1 MKSNLYALNVDLQD
15 FFVQLYNVI
24 LEYRPGR
31 LVFLI
36 MSTTT
41 LMPYT
46 NKNMKVRNLLEND
59 AGGGSVSGSVA
70 GEVLAEALKIMLCD
84 DRQHDMQKAA
94 AFVKRLATFS
104 LCFGS
109 AESMAGLFSVKPLL
123 RSEFEATSSEDM
135 KVQNLLENDVGGGS
149 VSGSVALEGVFIRS
163 RSKARKSDQGAV
175 ADYLN
180 NDLPD
185 KLCPDDVFL
194 TLGCTQAIEIVL
206 TVLARPGANILLP
219 RPGFPYYEAIC
230 GQRHLEFRHFDL
242 LPEKGWEVDLTAIEA
257 LADAKTTA
265 MVIINPGNPT
275 GSVYSYQHLQK
286 VAETAKKLGILV
298 IADEVYGHLAF
309 GDTPFTPM
317 GVFSSTVPIITLGSI
332 SKRWIVP
339 GWRIGW
345 LITNDP
351 HAILKDTGIVD
362 SIKGFL
368 NLSSDPATFIQGAI
382 PRILENTK
390 PEFFSKIIGLLREAA
405 QIFHEKIK
413 QIPCITCPNKPE
425 GSMFMMVKLNL
436 SLLEDINDDVD
447 FCLKL
452 AKEQNTIVLPG
463 VAVGMKNWLRITF
476 AIDPSAL
483 SDGLERIKCFY
494 EGHAK
499 KR

>member
-1 MKSNLYALNVDLQD
+1 MENGQEQKWSFGVNEALTSGSAITVRGVLNMLMSNINDKGDVVVPLGHGDPSAFPCFRTCVEAEDAIVHSLKSAFFNSYSSCYKKTGRMFMKYDLQD
-15 FFVQLYNVI
+15 CYFPV
-24 LEYRPGR
+24 
-31 LVFLI
+31 
-36 MSTTT
+36 
-41 LMPYT
+41 
-46 NKNMKVRNLLEND
+46 
-59 AGGGSVSGSVA
+59 
-70 GEVLAEALKIMLCD
+70 
-84 DRQHDMQKAA
+84 
-94 AFVKRLATFS
+94 
-104 LCFGS
+104 
-109 AESMAGLFSVKPLL
+109 
-123 RSEFEATSSEDM
+123 
-135 KVQNLLENDVGGGS
+135 
-149 VSGSVALEGVFIRS
+149 
-163 RSKARKSDQGAV
+163 AV

-185 KLCPDDVFL
+185 KLCPDDVYL

-298 IADEVYGHLAF
+298 IADEVYGHLVF

-317 GVFSSTVPIITLGSI
+317 GVFSLTVPIITLGSI

-345 LITNDP
+345 LITNDH

-390 PEFFSKIIGLLREAA
+390 PEFFSKIIENTKPEFFSKIIGLLQE
-405 QIFHEKIK
+405 
-413 QIPCITCPNKPE
+413 
-425 GSMFMMVKLNL
+425 VKLNL

-463 VAVGMKNWLRITF
+463 VVLGMKNWLRITF

-494 EGHAK
+494 EGQAK

>member
-1 MKSNLYALNVDLQD
+1 MENGQEKKWGFGVNEAL
-15 FFVQLYNVI
+15 
-24 LEYRPGR
+24 
-31 LVFLI
+31 
-36 MSTTT
+36 T
-41 LMPYT
+41 
-46 NKNMKVRNLLEND
+46 
-59 AGGGSVSGSVA
+59 SGSAITVR
-70 GEVLAEALKIMLCD
+70 GVLNMLMSNINDKGDVVVVPLSHGDPSAFPCFRTCVEAEDAIVHSLK
-84 DRQHDMQKAA
+84 
-94 AFVKRLATFS
+94 
-104 LCFGS
+104 S
-109 AESMAGLFSVKPLL
+109 ASFNSYSP
-123 RSEFEATSSEDM
+123 T
-135 KVQNLLENDVGGGS
+135 VGI
-149 VSGSVALEGVFIRS
+149 LP
-163 RSKARKSDQGAV
+163 ARKAV

-185 KLCPDDVFL
+185 KLCPDDVYL
-194 TLGCTQAIEIVL
+194 TLGCTQAIEVVL
-206 TVLARPGANILLP
+206 TVLAHPGANILLP

-405 QIFHEKIK
+405 QISHEKIK

-436 SLLEDINDDVD
+436 SLLEDIKDDVD